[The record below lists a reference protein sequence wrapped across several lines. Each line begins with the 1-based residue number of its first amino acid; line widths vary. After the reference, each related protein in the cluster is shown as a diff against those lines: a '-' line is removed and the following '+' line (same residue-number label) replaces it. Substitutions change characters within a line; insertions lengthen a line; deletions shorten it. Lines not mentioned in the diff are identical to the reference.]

1 MKRNHRVLILG
12 NAVAGRVIDFNFY
25 AENPIPSEW
34 KEIDWGS
41 SATQSL
47 DVAELKL
54 SERLGLHQNPYYL
67 DSIKDRHTND
77 DWRGKGNRRKVLK

>member
-1 MKRNHRVLILG
+1 MKGNHRVLILG

-34 KEIDWGS
+34 
-41 SATQSL
+41 
-47 DVAELKL
+47 VAEAKL

-77 DWRGKGNRRKVLK
+77 DWRGKGNRRKLFK

>member
-12 NAVAGRVIDFNFY
+12 NAVAGRVIN
-25 AENPIPSEW
+25 
-34 KEIDWGS
+34 
-41 SATQSL
+41 
-47 DVAELKL
+47 